1 MLVVGATG
9 VLGMEVCRQL
19 AAAGKKVKGLV
30 RTSSQ
35 KGKVNGLHELG
46 AETVTGDMK
55 DPQSLYQAFQ
65 NVDAII
71 STATSTI
78 SHQEG
83 DSIET
88 VDLAGQL
95 NVAEAASAAGVHR
108 VVLISFPPYPPM
120 TPEFPLQSAKRAVEN
135 RLKSKNFTYTILQ
148 PTYFMEIWLG
158 PALGFDYVRAKAIIY
173 GEGKNK
179 ISWIAIKD
187 VARFAVASIE
197 NPSARNAVIQLGG
210 PDDLSVLD
218 AVGIF
223 ERESGQTFELQN
235 IPDEALRAQMA
246 AAPDSLGK
254 TFSGL
259 MIGLNEV
266 GTIDM
271 KETLRNF
278 PIQLTSVREYARQM
292 IAAEAKEAGVAAGL
306 HSVSEGQHNFILGA
320 GRVPEVDEQLSTW
333 ANIATAASDKM
344 VLAVIAHLNEGN
356 IEDAVALFA
365 DQFSF
370 KDHGIRLEFNTK
382 DRLAEFFWKARELY
396 RDSLLQTERIFVSGS
411 NALTEWTLQATLI
424 EPAFG
429 KSRWKVPIL
438 LHGAAVVCTENGM
451 ITSWSD
457 YYDGLISRRTALASY
472 FTEWVEY

>member
-1 MLVVGATG
+1 MENNRTRNSTVLVVGATG

-30 RTSSQ
+30 RISSQ
-35 KGKVNGLHELG
+35 KEKVNGLHELG
-46 AETVTGDMK
+46 VETVPGDMK
-55 DPQSLYQAFQ
+55 DPQSLYQAFK

-95 NVAEAASAAGVHR
+95 NVAEAAGAAGVQR

-218 AVGIF
+218 AVEIF
-223 ERESGQTFELQN
+223 EQESRQTFELQN
-235 IPDEALRAQMA
+235 VPDEALRAQMA
-246 AAPDSLGK
+246 AAPDSLSK

-278 PIQLTSVREYARQM
+278 PIQLTSVREYAKQM
-292 IAAEAKEAGVAAGL
+292 IAEE
-306 HSVSEGQHNFILGA
+306 
-320 GRVPEVDEQLSTW
+320 
-333 ANIATAASDKM
+333 TAVYLD
-344 VLAVIAHLNEGN
+344 
-356 IEDAVALFA
+356 
-365 DQFSF
+365 
-370 KDHGIRLEFNTK
+370 
-382 DRLAEFFWKARELY
+382 
-396 RDSLLQTERIFVSGS
+396 LQIPKFLR
-411 NALTEWTLQATLI
+411 
-424 EPAFG
+424 
-429 KSRWKVPIL
+429 
-438 LHGAAVVCTENGM
+438 
-451 ITSWSD
+451 
-457 YYDGLISRRTALASY
+457 SY
-472 FTEWVEY
+472 FPRRERPREAADIGGRSRGFGEDYLS

>member
-1 MLVVGATG
+1 MDVLQTVLAALNQKRCYMENNSTKNLTVLVVGATG

-35 KGKVNGLHELG
+35 KEKVNGLHELG
-46 AETVTGDMK
+46 VETVIGDMK

-71 STATSTI
+71 ATTTSTI

-95 NVAEAASAAGVHR
+95 NVAEAASAAAVQHA
-108 VVLISFPPYPPM
+108 VFISFPPYPPM

-135 RLKSKNFTYTILQ
+135 RLKSKNFAYTILQ
-148 PTYFMEIWLG
+148 PTYFIEIWLG
-158 PALGFDYVRAKAIIY
+158 PALGFDYAHARALIY
-173 GEGKNK
+173 GEGKNR
-179 ISWIAIKD
+179 ISWISIKD
-187 VARFAVASIE
+187 VASFAVASID
-197 NPSARNAVIQLGG
+197 NPAAQNAVIQLGG

-223 ERESGQTFELQN
+223 EQESGQTFELQN
-235 IPDEALRAQMA
+235 VPDEALRAHMA

-266 GTIDM
+266 GTSDM

-292 IAAEAKEAGVAAGL
+292 IAAEPAVYFVPK
-306 HSVSEGQHNFILGA
+306 GQHNFILGA
-320 GRVPEVDEQLSTW
+320 TGVPEVNKAIEQMGQWLRSRLGQLREKPLE
-333 ANIATAASDKM
+333 S
-344 VLAVIAHLNEGN
+344 VLG
-356 IEDAVALFA
+356 IETQL
-365 DQFSF
+365 
-370 KDHGIRLEFNTK
+370 
-382 DRLAEFFWKARELY
+382 
-396 RDSLLQTERIFVSGS
+396 
-411 NALTEWTLQATLI
+411 
-424 EPAFG
+424 
-429 KSRWKVPIL
+429 
-438 LHGAAVVCTENGM
+438 
-451 ITSWSD
+451 
-457 YYDGLISRRTALASY
+457 
-472 FTEWVEY
+472 

>member
-1 MLVVGATG
+1 MVVGATG

-19 AAAGKKVKGLV
+19 AAAGKKVKGLF

-35 KGKVNGLHELG
+35 KEKVNSLRELSV
-46 AETVTGDMK
+46 ETVTGDMK

-78 SHQEG
+78 SYGEG
-83 DSIET
+83 DSVET
-88 VDLAGQL
+88 VDLFGQL
-95 NVAEAASAAGVHR
+95 NVAEAASAAGVQHM
-108 VVLISFPPYPPM
+108 VFISFPPYPPL

-158 PALGFDYVRAKAIIY
+158 PALGFDFAHAKAVIY

-179 ISWIAIKD
+179 ISWISIKD
-187 VARFAVASIE
+187 VASFAVASTD
-197 NPSARNAVIQLGG
+197 NPAAQNAVIQLGG

-223 ERESGQTFELQN
+223 EQETGQRFELQN
-235 IPDEALRAQMA
+235 VPDEALRAQMVT
-246 AAPDSLGK
+246 APDLLSK

-266 GTIDM
+266 GRIHM

-292 IAAEAKEAGVAAGL
+292 IAAEATKTGASVA
-306 HSVSEGQHNFILGA
+306 
-320 GRVPEVDEQLSTW
+320 R
-333 ANIATAASDKM
+333 AT
-344 VLAVIAHLNEGN
+344 
-356 IEDAVALFA
+356 
-365 DQFSF
+365 
-370 KDHGIRLEFNTK
+370 
-382 DRLAEFFWKARELY
+382 
-396 RDSLLQTERIFVSGS
+396 
-411 NALTEWTLQATLI
+411 
-424 EPAFG
+424 
-429 KSRWKVPIL
+429 
-438 LHGAAVVCTENGM
+438 
-451 ITSWSD
+451 
-457 YYDGLISRRTALASY
+457 
-472 FTEWVEY
+472 

>member
-1 MLVVGATG
+1 MKNNSTKNSTVLVVGATG

-19 AAAGKKVKGLV
+19 AAAGKKVKGLL

-35 KGKVNGLHELG
+35 KKKINGLHELG
-46 AETVTGDMK
+46 VETVTGDMK

-78 SHQEG
+78 SHQAG
-83 DSIET
+83 DTIET

-95 NVAEAASAAGVHR
+95 NVAEAASAAGVQH
-108 VVLISFPPYPPM
+108 VVFISFPPM
-120 TPEFPLQSAKRAVEN
+120 TPEFPLQSAKRAVEH

-158 PALGFDYVRAKAIIY
+158 PVLGFDCADAKAVIY

-187 VARFAVASIE
+187 VASFAVASIE
-197 NPSARNAVIQLGG
+197 NPAAQNAIIQLGG

-218 AVGIF
+218 AVEIF
-223 ERESGQTFELQN
+223 EQESGRTFELQN
-235 IPDEALRAQMA
+235 VPDEALRAQMA

-292 IAAEAKEAGVAAGL
+292 IAAEA
-306 HSVSEGQHNFILGA
+306 
-320 GRVPEVDEQLSTW
+320 
-333 ANIATAASDKM
+333 
-344 VLAVIAHLNEGN
+344 AVYL
-356 IEDAVALFA
+356 
-365 DQFSF
+365 
-370 KDHGIRLEFNTK
+370 R
-382 DRLAEFFWKARELY
+382 RLACRVIPTGRSTRNASGGW
-396 RDSLLQTERIFVSGS
+396 SPGVS
-411 NALTEWTLQATLI
+411 
-424 EPAFG
+424 
-429 KSRWKVPIL
+429 
-438 LHGAAVVCTENGM
+438 
-451 ITSWSD
+451 
-457 YYDGLISRRTALASY
+457 
-472 FTEWVEY
+472 

>member
-1 MLVVGATG
+1 MENNSTKNSTVLVVGATG

-30 RTSSQ
+30 RISSQ
-35 KGKVNGLHELG
+35 KEKVNGLHELG
-46 AETVTGDMK
+46 VETVPGDMK
-55 DPQSLYQAFQ
+55 DPQSLYQAFK

-95 NVAEAASAAGVHR
+95 NVAEAAGAAGVQR

-223 ERESGQTFELQN
+223 EQESGQKFELQN
-235 IPDEALRAQMA
+235 VPDEALRAQMA
-246 AAPDSLGK
+246 AAPDSLSK
-254 TFSGL
+254 AFSGL

-292 IAAEAKEAGVAAGL
+292 IAAETAVYSDLQIPKFLRIYFPRRGRPRQAADIG
-306 HSVSEGQHNFILGA
+306 
-320 GRVPEVDEQLSTW
+320 GRSRGFGEDYLS
-333 ANIATAASDKM
+333 
-344 VLAVIAHLNEGN
+344 
-356 IEDAVALFA
+356 
-365 DQFSF
+365 
-370 KDHGIRLEFNTK
+370 
-382 DRLAEFFWKARELY
+382 
-396 RDSLLQTERIFVSGS
+396 
-411 NALTEWTLQATLI
+411 
-424 EPAFG
+424 
-429 KSRWKVPIL
+429 
-438 LHGAAVVCTENGM
+438 
-451 ITSWSD
+451 
-457 YYDGLISRRTALASY
+457 
-472 FTEWVEY
+472 

>member
-1 MLVVGATG
+1 MDVLQTVLAALNQKRCYMKNNSTKNSTVLVVGATG

-19 AAAGKKVKGLV
+19 TAAGKKAKGLV

-35 KGKVNGLHELG
+35 KEKVSSLHELG
-46 AETVTGDMK
+46 VETVTGDMK

-78 SHQEG
+78 SHQQG

-95 NVAEAASAAGVHR
+95 NVAEAASASGVQH

-120 TPEFPLQSAKRAVEN
+120 TPEFPLQSAKRAVED
-135 RLKSKNFTYTILQ
+135 RVKSKNFTYTILQ

-158 PALGFDYVRAKAIIY
+158 PALGFDYVRAKAVIY

-179 ISWIAIKD
+179 ISWIAIRD

-197 NPSARNAVIQLGG
+197 NPAAQNAVIQLGG

-218 AVGIF
+218 AVEIF
-223 ERESGQTFELQN
+223 EQESGRTFELQN
-235 IPDEALRAQMA
+235 VPDEALRAQMA
-246 AAPDSLGK
+246 AAPDSLSR

-278 PIQLTSVREYARQM
+278 PIQRTSVREYARQM
-292 IAAEAKEAGVAAGL
+292 IAAEAAAA
-306 HSVSEGQHNFILGA
+306 H
-320 GRVPEVDEQLSTW
+320 
-333 ANIATAASDKM
+333 ASK
-344 VLAVIAHLNEGN
+344 L
-356 IEDAVALFA
+356 
-365 DQFSF
+365 
-370 KDHGIRLEFNTK
+370 
-382 DRLAEFFWKARELY
+382 
-396 RDSLLQTERIFVSGS
+396 
-411 NALTEWTLQATLI
+411 
-424 EPAFG
+424 
-429 KSRWKVPIL
+429 
-438 LHGAAVVCTENGM
+438 
-451 ITSWSD
+451 
-457 YYDGLISRRTALASY
+457 
-472 FTEWVEY
+472 

>member
-1 MLVVGATG
+1 MENNSTKNSTVLVVGATG

-19 AAAGKKVKGLV
+19 AAAGKRVKGLV

-35 KGKVNGLHELG
+35 KEKVNGLNELG
-46 AETVTGDMK
+46 VETVTGDMK

-65 NVDAII
+65 NVNAII

-83 DSIET
+83 DSMET

-95 NVAEAASAAGVHR
+95 NVAEAASAAAVQH
-108 VVLISFPPYPPM
+108 VVFISFPPFPPM

-158 PALGFDYVRAKAIIY
+158 PALGFDCAHAKAVIY

-179 ISWIAIKD
+179 ISWVSIKD
-187 VARFAVASIE
+187 VAAFAVASID
-197 NPSARNAVIQLGG
+197 NPAAQNAVIQLGG

-223 ERESGQTFELQN
+223 EQESGQTFELQN
-235 IPDEALRAQMA
+235 VPDEALRAQMA

-259 MIGLNEV
+259 MMGLNEV
-266 GTIDM
+266 GRIHM

-292 IAAEAKEAGVAAGL
+292 IAAETSKRGASFARAK
-306 HSVSEGQHNFILGA
+306 
-320 GRVPEVDEQLSTW
+320 P
-333 ANIATAASDKM
+333 
-344 VLAVIAHLNEGN
+344 
-356 IEDAVALFA
+356 
-365 DQFSF
+365 
-370 KDHGIRLEFNTK
+370 
-382 DRLAEFFWKARELY
+382 
-396 RDSLLQTERIFVSGS
+396 
-411 NALTEWTLQATLI
+411 
-424 EPAFG
+424 
-429 KSRWKVPIL
+429 SR
-438 LHGAAVVCTENGM
+438 
-451 ITSWSD
+451 S
-457 YYDGLISRRTALASY
+457 SRRTVDK
-472 FTEWVEY
+472 TVESLLRPNWNRLIT